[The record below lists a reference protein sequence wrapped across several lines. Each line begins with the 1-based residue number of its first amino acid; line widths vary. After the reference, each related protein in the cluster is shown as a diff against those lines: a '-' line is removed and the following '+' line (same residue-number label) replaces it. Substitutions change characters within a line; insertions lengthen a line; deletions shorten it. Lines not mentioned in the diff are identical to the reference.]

1 MLYDLSHQIMD
12 DKGAPAVDE
21 TGKPAEMKTILS
33 RALLTD
39 TADNASTKL
48 ERFELW
54 LKLKGAA
61 VALELSTEEAALIK
75 SASKVYST
83 LIHGQLV
90 HWIEQ
95 RIQS

>member
-1 MLYDLSHQIMD
+1 MQYDLTHQVVD
-12 DKGAPAVDE
+12 DKGEAAVDE
-21 TGKPAEMKTILS
+21 NGKPADLKTILS

-39 TADNASTKL
+39 TADNTSTKL

-54 LKLKGAA
+54 LKLKSAA
-61 VALELSTEEAALIK
+61 VAVEFSTEEAKLIK
-75 SASKVYST
+75 DASKVYPT

-95 RIQS
+95 RI